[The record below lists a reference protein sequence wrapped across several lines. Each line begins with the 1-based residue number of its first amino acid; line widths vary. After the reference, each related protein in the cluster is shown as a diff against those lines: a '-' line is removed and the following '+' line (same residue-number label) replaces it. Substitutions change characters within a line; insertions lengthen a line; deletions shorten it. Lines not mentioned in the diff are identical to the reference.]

1 VACDFNAV
9 KSASAEATPVTYI
22 LVAGTPTISPTGGAV
37 NLGSPIQFSTVTSG
51 TTFHYAFGGTVP
63 TCASGTTVVATTGG
77 TGPYVASYTITG
89 AETGGTVNVVACKNN
104 YTTPATPGTATF
116 TYTLAAPTFKFGT
129 GTYDD
134 FLTGGNNEV
143 VTVSPAIASAWLCV
157 GPGSGCG
164 ATANTCTGASS
175 VVQSG
180 LTYSAGNCGVNC
192 SGPPPAITATSVTQT
207 EPITQSGQTL
217 AVVACAMGGG
227 AVVSSTAPTQNYT
240 LKVSPIQFVP
250 TYDTDPAGTDIV
262 NLTVS
267 LLPTTTLPNGNP
279 ATPTSGI
286 TSNNPSNVILCASNT
301 NQTVPAQGSAGCA
314 ALQAGLP
321 AGWTCNAGGN
331 VTYTDIGRTT
341 TFSAFACKDNMVYS
355 TASNQVQT
363 VNAYSHTIAMTGS
376 EADFRTGEERINST
390 QGTSYVYVSWDPT
403 YLYVGQKAPVGGS
416 GQFYFHF
423 YVGSGAGTGTNLDN
437 LQTWDPV
444 GSGLPAGFSPQY
456 HVFWKA
462 DGTVIGINQWS
473 SNSTWVTT
481 ANVPTIQYN
490 QSTNFVEIR
499 VARSAIGNLTDIRL
513 IGDSPAPTGW
523 GTWPVGANTESVW
536 TQWQA
541 EHLGAGWDP
550 NDPAGICATA
560 TVSPLCP

>member
-1 VACDFNAV
+1 
-9 KSASAEATPVTYI
+9 
-22 LVAGTPTISPTGGAV
+22 
-37 NLGSPIQFSTVTSG
+37 
-51 TTFHYAFGGTVP
+51 
-63 TCASGTTVVATTGG
+63 
-77 TGPYVASYTITG
+77 
-89 AETGGTVNVVACKNN
+89 
-104 YTTPATPGTATF
+104 
-116 TYTLAAPTFKFGT
+116 
-129 GTYDD
+129 
-134 FLTGGNNEV
+134 
-143 VTVSPAIASAWLCV
+143 
-157 GPGSGCG
+157 
-164 ATANTCTGASS
+164 
-175 VVQSG
+175 
-180 LTYSAGNCGVNC
+180 
-192 SGPPPAITATSVTQT
+192 
-207 EPITQSGQTL
+207 
-217 AVVACAMGGG
+217 
-227 AVVSSTAPTQNYT
+227 

-444 GSGLPAGFSPQY
+444 GSCLPAGFSPQY